1 MKLIKILLAI
11 INSNLAI
18 SYIKE
23 KYASASYNGGITFN
37 KDMINNFP
45 IPKIENLEMIL
56 NIIDKILEITQSEDY
71 LENKEKQDVVKE
83 YEKQIDIMVYKL
95 YDLTYQEVLTID
107 KNFELSEE
115 EYNIYKYRNMQ

>member
-95 YDLTYQEVLTID
+95 YDLTYQEVLIID
-107 KNFELSEE
+107 KDFSMSED
-115 EYNIYKYRNMQ
+115 EYNSYSL